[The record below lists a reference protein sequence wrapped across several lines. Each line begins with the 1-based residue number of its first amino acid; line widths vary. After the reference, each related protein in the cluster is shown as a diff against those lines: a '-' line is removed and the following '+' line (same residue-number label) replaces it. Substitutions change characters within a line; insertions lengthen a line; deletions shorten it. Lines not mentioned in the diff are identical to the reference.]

1 MIQKEKTVQEIT
13 EAFENTWR
21 LAYPNESK
29 SDTNYKL
36 HNYLRVLNPQLAS
49 TVGMMNPSSFQAA
62 KDMAYQIEAYMP
74 KNPIAR
80 LHTLAV
86 GQEGVQE
93 TDVLAQI
100 VNATQQANQAVISQA
115 VTALT
120 TATQAVEQNQKQH
133 EQEQYKRNREFED
146 MKRTLGRARPAPPR
160 TSPYP
165 SSRDYTAPFQYVPP
179 PPRTGGNT
187 QPLSDKPKRDYSQ
200 MICHACGQKGHSQYY
215 RGCNMHP
222 EHNPNMRMGLKNE
235 GGRS

>member
-1 MIQKEKTVQEIT
+1 MIQKDKTVQEIT

-86 GQEGVQE
+86 GQEGVQD

-115 VTALT
+115 VAPLT
-120 TATQAVEQNQKQH
+120 TATQAVEQNQKQQQPH
-133 EQEQYKRNREFED
+133 E
-146 MKRTLGRARPAPPR
+146 L
-160 TSPYP
+160 
-165 SSRDYTAPFQYVPP
+165 
-179 PPRTGGNT
+179 
-187 QPLSDKPKRDYSQ
+187 
-200 MICHACGQKGHSQYY
+200 
-215 RGCNMHP
+215 
-222 EHNPNMRMGLKNE
+222 EHK
-235 GGRS
+235 